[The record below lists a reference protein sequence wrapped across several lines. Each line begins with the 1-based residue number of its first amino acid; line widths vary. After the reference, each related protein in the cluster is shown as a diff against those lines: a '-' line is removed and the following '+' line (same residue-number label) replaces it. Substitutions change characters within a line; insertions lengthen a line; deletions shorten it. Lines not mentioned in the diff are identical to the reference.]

1 MAHVVNLNAPGTDN
15 KKAGIREQVLTALCS
30 QVDPMDLDTLCEKV
44 GAKRRTAVTRAMTRL
59 ITAKS
64 VKRIEKGVYQATPK
78 GRDRI
83 KAGWRKSGPLGPLT
97 GNRASKTNSFRQ
109 RLWKV
114 LRATRKGTTDDLVI
128 LASRGAEKAAMSS
141 ARTYLNALASAGY
154 VHKRKGGEQ
163 TTWWL
168 MEDTGPTAPVHNP
181 RTKKLRDP
189 NNGKTIDLR
198 GGDDE

>member
-1 MAHVVNLNAPGTDN
+1 MTQGINVNAPNTD
-15 KKAGIREQVLTALCS
+15 KRKAGIGESVLTALCS
-30 QVDPMDLDTLCEKV
+30 QVEPMDLDTLCERV
-44 GAKRRTAVTRAMTRL
+44 GATRRTAVTNAMTRL

-64 VKRIEKGVYQATPK
+64 AKRIDKGVYQATPK
-78 GRDRI
+78 GRDRL

-128 LASRGAEKAAMSS
+128 FASRGTEKAAMSS
-141 ARTYLNALASAGY
+141 ARTYLTALAAAGY
-154 VHKRKGGEQ
+154 VHKRKSGDE

-168 MEDTGPTAPVHNP
+168 LEDTGPIAPVHNP
-181 RTKKLRDP
+181 RTGKLRDP
-189 NNGKTIDLR
+189 NTGRTVDLA